1 MLHTPVFT
9 AQFSLPIIQASEWQ
23 APPKGLHKD
32 VIVCEN
38 LKLTFPSVN
47 IYFLNFPELNI
58 ILAHQIQLFSWLYSG
73 IRRQLSALLWLIQP
87 YLWSNFTAK

>member
-1 MLHTPVFT
+1 MEEDRKFT
-9 AQFSLPIIQASEWQ
+9 YRPCMAAGQVGWQ